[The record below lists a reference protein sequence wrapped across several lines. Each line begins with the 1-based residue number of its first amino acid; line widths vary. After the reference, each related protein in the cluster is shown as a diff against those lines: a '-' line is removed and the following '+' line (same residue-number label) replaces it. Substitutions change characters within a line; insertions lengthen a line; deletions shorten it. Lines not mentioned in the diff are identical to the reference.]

1 MKEENNPYGITF
13 EEVFGKLDQDLA
25 GELIGVWKKF
35 NLLAESES
43 GNTRVKQVVM
53 VVRNKNHEIIGISTA
68 YPIQVEQLKNKLFA
82 FRCMLVPEY
91 RYPGL
96 LTKLTVMT
104 RDFLEEVHLTYD
116 PYCIGIITEVQNTK
130 LNDHRKEAVY
140 PGSGFTFIG
149 YSKKGFQIR
158 VYYFKGAKI

>member
-25 GELIGVWKKF
+25 GELIGVWKKH

-158 VYYFKGAKI
+158 VYYFKCAKI

>member
-53 VVRNKNHEIIGISTA
+53 VVRNKNQEIIGISTA

>member
-13 EEVFGKLDQDLA
+13 EEVFGKVDQKLA
-25 GELIGVWKKF
+25 GELIDVWTNN
-35 NLLAESES
+35 NLLREGES
-43 GNTRVKQVVM
+43 GKERAKQVVLI
-53 VVRNKNHEIIGISTA
+53 VRNENQKIIGISTA
-68 YPIQVEQLKNKLFA
+68 YPIHVEQLKNKLFA

-96 LTKLTVMT
+96 LTKLTVKT
-104 RDFLEEVHLTYD
+104 RDYLEDIHSSYD
-116 PYCIGIITEVQNTK
+116 PYCIGIFTEIQNTK

-149 YSKKGFQIR
+149 YSNKGFQIR
-158 VYYFKGAKI
+158 VYYFKGVKI